1 MNAAGWNSIIAYSE
15 SSWNISFLC
24 DDLVVNPRIEEKLA
38 SDTRLLLHIV
48 CVGQCDGLG
57 IAIQDSISH
66 QGSVFILELN
76 S

>member
-1 MNAAGWNSIIAYSE
+1 MNAAGRNPIIAYRE
-15 SSWNISFLC
+15 SSWNIPFLC

-38 SDTRLLLHIV
+38 SDTGLLLHIV
-48 CVGQCDGLG
+48 CVCQRDGLG